1 MHFLRL
7 AFFGTFFNFLFF
19 FGLFGLFVVVFFHFQ
34 SRSPV
39 FFLLSFFQLFF
50 SSIFSLQLHQT
61 FTHFSLQF
69 FYSSHL
75 KSILCI
81 NSWFHLFIC
90 ESQNKHKPFSWYLQ
104 QAIDDA
110 VCGILNKRAYES
122 HLKNEAVNACARLFL
137 A

>member
-19 FGLFGLFVVVFFHFQ
+19 FRFVWIIFSLLFFSLSVAVSG
-34 SRSPV
+34 
-39 FFLLSFFQLFF
+39 FFLLSFFHFFNFYSSTFF

-69 FYSSHL
+69 FYSSHS

-90 ESQNKHKPFSWYLQ
+90 ESQNKHKPFSWYLHY
-104 QAIDDA
+104 
-110 VCGILNKRAYES
+110 NKAS
-122 HLKNEAVNACARLFL
+122 MMPSRLWYFE
-137 A
+137 